1 MCLEIQ
7 KDANWP
13 LWKKSAVVQRCIC
26 IFSLQI
32 DNFHIKFLS
41 FIDFKRWHFTDLLK
55 ALLKMHGLSWKGNS
69 FAKNGVEGVCYLALT
84 HFYLHMHKHTLWITI
99 PLWMWFLVLPC
110 PDISA
115 LLLCLGDNP
124 QTRSGVPWLSL
135 IHPRA
140 FPAHLPVLT
149 CFPEQFMELII
160 YSNVFSFISKLD
172 NFGGCQW

>member
-1 MCLEIQ
+1 MHTDPCEKVSCSIQ
-7 KDANWP
+7 RW
-13 LWKKSAVVQRCIC
+13 IC

-55 ALLKMHGLSWKGNS
+55 VLLKMYGLSWKGNS
-69 FAKNGVEGVCYLALT
+69 FAKNGVEGVCYQTLT
-84 HFYLHMHKHTLWITI
+84 FICTCTNTHCESQS
-99 PLWMWFLVLPC
+99 LWMWFLVLPC

-149 CFPEQFMELII
+149 CFPEQFLELII
-160 YSNVFSFISKLD
+160 CRNVFSSLSRSWRTLVGAND
-172 NFGGCQW
+172 RH